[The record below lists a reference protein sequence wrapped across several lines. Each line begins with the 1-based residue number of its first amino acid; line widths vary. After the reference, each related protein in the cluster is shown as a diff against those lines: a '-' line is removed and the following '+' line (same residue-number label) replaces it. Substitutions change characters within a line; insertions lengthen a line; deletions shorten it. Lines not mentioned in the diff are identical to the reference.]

1 MTRLGV
7 GIFRDAG
14 LCTFGPCCAYCEWA
28 SEQRGL
34 RGTFRPWPT
43 RAFLRKEFYKIS
55 PERVGQ
61 KILKKVIFFVERK

>member
-28 SEQRGL
+28 PEQRGL

-43 RAFLRKEFYKIS
+43 RQGEGIGVMKKCSVNDYRKSKRSSKI
-55 PERVGQ
+55 
-61 KILKKVIFFVERK
+61 

>member
-7 GIFRDAG
+7 RIFRDAG

-34 RGTFRPWPT
+34 RGTFRPCLPPIT
-43 RAFLRKEFYKIS
+43 LVRTENEIPKKFLSSFLIA
-55 PERVGQ
+55 
-61 KILKKVIFFVERK
+61 

>member
-43 RAFLRKEFYKIS
+43 PLNYTQNQS
-55 PERVGQ
+55 S
-61 KILKKVIFFVERK
+61 